1 MSLPIF
7 DQIAL
12 GLEFGFSTFK
22 PVFFILLFIGMVIL
36 ASVGFTMPMGAVLLL
51 GSVLVVGW
59 AGYATYGTIGVA
71 VTILAYVL
79 ILAIYSLV
87 RR

>member
-1 MSLPIF
+1 LKISGL
-7 DQIAL
+7 DQKK
-12 GLEFGFSTFK
+12 EFK